1 MDNENLIKKENIIN
15 YNNNIS
21 NNSQNPI
28 KYISFTKMNNNYLE
42 VINNQINL
50 LKELFYNNYIKST
63 DELIKNKV
71 VSTFTHIFSILNLIT
86 KKKENIFSLY
96 ESILRKNEGKVRQ
109 LYSDIFTLK
118 IKQESSFKMEQLF
131 LMIGKIMKFLF

>member
-21 NNSQNPI
+21 NISQDPI
-28 KYISFTKMNNNYLE
+28 KYISFTKMNNNYLK

-86 KKKENIFSLY
+86 KKKENIFS
-96 ESILRKNEGKVRQ
+96 
-109 LYSDIFTLK
+109 
-118 IKQESSFKMEQLF
+118 
-131 LMIGKIMKFLF
+131 

>member
-71 VSTFTHIFSILNLIT
+71 ASTFTHIFS
-86 KKKENIFSLY
+86 KY
-96 ESILRKNEGKVRQ
+96 EYLPFIDG
-109 LYSDIFTLK
+109 
-118 IKQESSFKMEQLF
+118 
-131 LMIGKIMKFLF
+131 